1 MTKIILRPLIL
12 SDLESYYDL
21 NKPSRKFHEFNGPYF
36 EHETEEEL
44 LQRIEVLRNDL
55 TAGTYKS
62 HNLIIANADT
72 NELIGQVTWHW
83 KSKETNW
90 MEIGIV
96 IFNEDYWHQGIGFT
110 ALKMWIDRLF
120 AEHDEIVRIGLTTWS
135 GNKSM
140 VKLAEKLGLK
150 LEARY
155 RKARIVAGTYYDS
168 VSYGILREEWEAM
181 NQ

>member
-62 HNLIIANADT
+62 HNLMIANADT

-110 ALKMWIDRLF
+110 ALNNVDRQT
-120 AEHDEIVRIGLTTWS
+120 IC
-135 GNKSM
+135 
-140 VKLAEKLGLK
+140 
-150 LEARY
+150 
-155 RKARIVAGTYYDS
+155 
-168 VSYGILREEWEAM
+168 
-181 NQ
+181 